1 MKNIL
6 LFILLLTFVFF
17 SCQGDRDTSN
27 RLDEVEKLMETN
39 VDSAHALLDGIPMSD
54 TMNDKFFARWCMLKG
69 KIADKLH
76 EDMPYVEQLDRASNW
91 YAKHGT
97 KEQQAW
103 IGFYLG
109 RSYAEDKLF
118 VPATNAYSEALKI
131 ALEGHEYNVAGY
143 ICSYMGDLY
152 LYKGQTTEERRKYK
166 EAAEYFK
173 KAGNMRS
180 YAFALRD
187 IAKALTFEDSCS
199 VALDYMLMADSIII
213 ELQDSIGMASITNG
227 LGNIYYRC
235 GNFREAKKYFF
246 ESIIF
251 DIANSAPSFSALSN
265 VYLDDG
271 MLDSARY
278 YLKQAY
284 RPTRNPY
291 TLVGLLYENYLIEK
305 RDGNISYA
313 LQYIEQYNN
322 AKDSLYNKDIK
333 VDIIDAEKRH
343 NLSELLKKIKI
354 YILLKAFISYC
365 FHCQLL

>member
-143 ICSYMGDLY
+143 ICSYMGDFTFIKDKPL
-152 LYKGQTTEERRKYK
+152 KSDGSI
-166 EAAEYFK
+166 K
-173 KAGNMRS
+173 KLPTIS
-180 YAFALRD
+180 
-187 IAKALTFEDSCS
+187 
-199 VALDYMLMADSIII
+199 
-213 ELQDSIGMASITNG
+213 
-227 LGNIYYRC
+227 
-235 GNFREAKKYFF
+235 KKQ
-246 ESIIF
+246 EI
-251 DIANSAPSFSALSN
+251 
-265 VYLDDG
+265 
-271 MLDSARY
+271 
-278 YLKQAY
+278 
-284 RPTRNPY
+284 
-291 TLVGLLYENYLIEK
+291 
-305 RDGNISYA
+305 
-313 LQYIEQYNN
+313 
-322 AKDSLYNKDIK
+322 
-333 VDIIDAEKRH
+333 
-343 NLSELLKKIKI
+343 
-354 YILLKAFISYC
+354 
-365 FHCQLL
+365 